1 MKKIKNQDGIASI
14 ILVLIIFVILFL
26 AVWISLDFLG
36 IIEVPKEYSI
46 TRFLE
51 LTVETNYQ
59 GETTDVEKR
68 VIKKKTQSNFD
79 ESNEI
84 EEIEAGKIVSNS
96 DDENF
101 EEEDIYIYE
110 RYYYLQLDSNAKKL
124 YDGIIENIEQLKTG
138 TYTIDFGKEFND
150 LLNKENGEELLNSY
164 FQSAVNAVLLD
175 NPEIFFLDITK
186 MYLLTKST
194 TYAFTGTTYEVSI
207 GPVDNESYLLDGFT
221 ETDIIVAESRVE
233 SIKSGIIRKF
243 KNDDKLDQI
252 KSVHDYLVD
261 NLEYDSTFSNNNI
274 YNMYGA
280 LVNNLTVCEG
290 YAKAFKSIMD
300 DLKIPCIVVCGYAQN
315 SNGETENHAWNYVR
329 LDNEWYAI
337 DTTWD
342 DPIIIGGGVA
352 SENSKYKYYLRGSD
366 FMSED
371 HEEDGEIVE
380 GAKFSYPNLS
390 KTDY

>member
-68 VIKKKTQSNFD
+68 VIKKKTQGNSY

-84 EEIEAGKIVSNS
+84 EEIEAGEIIGNS
-96 DDENF
+96 DDKTS
-101 EEEDIYIYE
+101 EEDIYIYE
-110 RYYYLQLDSNAKKL
+110 RYYYLQLDSNAKKM
-124 YDGIIENIEQLKTG
+124 YDGIIENIDKLKTG

-233 SIKSGIIRKF
+233 SIKSGIVRKF

-380 GAKFSYPNLS
+380 GANFSYPNLS